1 MPGYRNEHL
10 QLFNGRYF
18 RGRNRVTELRRLL
31 PLILFTQIVVASC
44 IAGATEPAIAAKGD
58 YQKLCGV
65 CHLPDGKGIPG
76 VFPPLNERLGHWAK
90 KEDGRTYLVKLVTQG
105 MSGTIIVDGQQ
116 FSGFMPAVG
125 MQLDPAPLAV
135 LLNDVLLK
143 FAPEIDVEPYTA
155 REIQRIRR
163 IVVRNAKDLRPQASS

>member
-1 MPGYRNEHL
+1 
-10 QLFNGRYF
+10 
-18 RGRNRVTELRRLL
+18 
-31 PLILFTQIVVASC
+31 
-44 IAGATEPAIAAKGD
+44 
-58 YQKLCGV
+58 
-65 CHLPDGKGIPG
+65 
-76 VFPPLNERLGHWAK
+76 
-90 KEDGRTYLVKLVTQG
+90 
-105 MSGTIIVDGQQ
+105 
-116 FSGFMPAVG
+116 MPAVG

>member
-1 MPGYRNEHL
+1 MSGYRNEYL
-10 QLFNGRYF
+10 QLFDSHYF
-18 RGRNRVTELRRLL
+18 RGGNRVAELQRLL
-31 PLILFTQIVVASC
+31 PLILFTQIVGASC
-44 IAGATEPAIAAKGD
+44 IAGATEPEITAKGD

-76 VFPPLNERLGHWAK
+76 VFPPLNERLGHWAN
-90 KEDGRTYLVKLVTQG
+90 KEDGRTYLVKIVTQG

-125 MQLDPAPLAV
+125 MQLEPAPLAA

-143 FAPEIDVEPYTA
+143 FAPAIDVELYTA
-155 REIQRIRR
+155 REIERIRS
-163 IVVRNAKDLRPQASS
+163 IVVKNAKDLRPQGSS